1 MFLVAVDDAVL
12 RRNTIVVFGCAEIL
26 RNKYTLG
33 AERHVLKLNEQLLTF
48 RGEKREVLADRT
60 EIIIVFLRLELAPG
74 VFQLR
79 AFEGLSREKRFFR
92 DALTLAIEEDI
103 MMN

>member
-12 RRNTIVVFGCAEIL
+12 RRNAIVLFARAATL
-26 RNKYTLG
+26 RHKRALG
-33 AERHVLKLNEQLLTF
+33 TERHVLKLNEQLLTF
-48 RGEKREVLADRT
+48 RGEKREVLADRAKV
-60 EIIIVFLRLELAPG
+60 IIVFLRLELAPG

-92 DALTLAIEEDI
+92 NALTLAI
-103 MMN
+103 